1 MERRDFLKISAVS
14 GATAALDAC
23 GKPERQL
30 IRFIPETDLI
40 PGIAVWRP
48 SVCTMCPA
56 GCGTT
61 VRVMEGDAEVT
72 RKGQLGLIKMGLA
85 KKIEGNPDHP
95 VNHGKLCPRGQA
107 ALQVTYHPDRI
118 RHPLKRSGARGS
130 GKFQEIS
137 WEDGIH
143 ELVTR
148 LAALSSGQKT
158 AALAIVA
165 KPMRGQRRVLL
176 ESLAHALGAPPP
188 VFFQFFEEA
197 VLRQANA
204 LSFGRAQLP
213 TLDLAQSN
221 YVLSFGADF
230 LGTWNSPVA
239 QNVGYGEMRQGRPN
253 LRGKLIQVEARMSE
267 TGANADQ
274 WIPARPGTEGLVAMA
289 LARVIL
295 TENLRPASAAGGAG
309 ELIPGWAEGLK
320 DYAPEKVEQ
329 STGVPAATIAHIARD
344 LAANSPAVVIMGGAP
359 LAQTNGLF
367 NALAVNA
374 LNALLGNVEQPG
386 GIYFTPA
393 PPGMAPAQ
401 GLPIQPASAYAALT
415 ALLGLSTP
423 TTLAPASPPQ
433 VLLLD
438 EANPVYALPDPRVK
452 DAIEKIPF
460 VVSFGGFLDETSI
473 FADLIL
479 PDHSPLESWID
490 DVPESGVTQ
499 AVVSLAPPTMKPLH
513 HTRATPDVL
522 LEVAHQLGGRV
533 SKALPWKNYE
543 EMLQA
548 AWGPLQKE
556 KGSVQ
561 ASSADEFWSKIRKQ
575 GGWWSSEVAPA
586 AQGRPASAGGPPVSY
601 KEAQFS
607 GNAKDFPFLFMPYE
621 SQQFLDGSLA
631 HLPWLQEMPEVLSSV
646 MWGSWVEINPQ
657 TADRLGIQ
665 QGDLI
670 EVSSTRGTL
679 KASALVFPGIAPDV
693 IGMPAGQGHQQ
704 FTRYAT
710 GRGANPFKILD
721 PVFEPAT
728 GSLGWAATRVKIS
741 RVGKGKLALFGGS
754 LRESPR
760 EFGKR

>member
-72 RKGQLGLIKMGLA
+72 RNGQLGLIQMGLA
-85 KKIEGNPDHP
+85 KKIEGNPNHP

-118 RHPLKRSGARGS
+118 RQPLKRSGARGS
-130 GKFQEIS
+130 GQFQEIS
-137 WEDGIH
+137 WDDALRD
-143 ELVTR
+143 LVTQLSG
-148 LAALSSGQKT
+148 LASAQPAG
-158 AALAIVA
+158 ALAIVA
-165 KPMRGQRRVLL
+165 KPVRGQRRALL
-176 ESLAHALGAPPP
+176 ESFAKALGAPPP
-188 VFFQFFEEA
+188 VFFQFFEED
-197 VLRQANA
+197 VLRRANA

-213 TLDLAQSN
+213 TFDLARSN
-221 YVLSFGADF
+221 YVLCFGADF

-253 LRGKLIQVEARMSE
+253 LRGKLIQVEARMSQ

-274 WIPARPGTEGLVAMA
+274 WIAARPGTEGLLA
-289 LARVIL
+289 LAIANVIIG
-295 TENLRPASAAGGAG
+295 EKLRPASAAAGAG
-309 ELIPGWAEGLK
+309 SHIQGWSEGLTE
-320 DYAPEKVEQ
+320 YTPEKVAQ
-329 STGVPAATIAHIARD
+329 PTGVSAASLTRVARD
-344 LAANSPAVVIMGGAP
+344 LAANMPAVAIIGGAP

-367 NALAVNA
+367 SALAVNA
-374 LNALLGNVEQPG
+374 LNALLGSVEQPG

-393 PPGMAPAQ
+393 LPGMAT
-401 GLPIQPASAYAALT
+401 AAPPTSQSSYVAL
-415 ALLGLSTP
+415 ANLLGLPGKAASTP
-423 TTLAPASPPQ
+423 ASQPE
-433 VLLLD
+433 VLVLD
-438 EANPVYALPDPRVK
+438 GANPVYALPDAGIKEAVER
-452 DAIEKIPF
+452 IPF
-460 VVSFGGFLDETSI
+460 IASFGSFLDETSI
-473 FADLIL
+473 LADLIL
-479 PDHSPLESWID
+479 PDHSSLESWMN
-490 DVPESGVTQ
+490 DVPESGATQ
-499 AVVSLAPPTMKPLH
+499 AVVSLAPPVMKPLH

-522 LEVAHQLGGRV
+522 LEVARQLGGEV
-533 SKALPWKNYE
+533 SKALPWKSYE
-543 EMLQA
+543 EMLRA
-548 AWGPLQKE
+548 AFDPLQKQ

-561 ASSADEFWSKIRKQ
+561 AASADDFWSKVQEQ
-575 GGWWSSEVAPA
+575 GGWWSSEAPPPAQGLPA
-586 AQGRPASAGGPPVSY
+586 ALPGAPIAYQ
-601 KEAQFS
+601 EAQFS
-607 GNAKDFPFLFMPYE
+607 GDPKDFPFLFMPYE

-657 TADRLGIQ
+657 TAEQLGIQ

-670 EVSSTRGTL
+670 EIASTRGKM
-679 KASALVFPGIAPDV
+679 KAPALIFPGIAPDV
-693 IGMPAGQGHQQ
+693 IAVPAGQGHEQ
-704 FTRYAT
+704 FTRYAS

-728 GSLGWAATRVKIS
+728 GSLAWAATRVKIS
-741 RVGKGKLALFGGS
+741 RVGKGKLALFAGG
-754 LRESPR
+754 LREWPR
-760 EFGKR
+760 EFRHR